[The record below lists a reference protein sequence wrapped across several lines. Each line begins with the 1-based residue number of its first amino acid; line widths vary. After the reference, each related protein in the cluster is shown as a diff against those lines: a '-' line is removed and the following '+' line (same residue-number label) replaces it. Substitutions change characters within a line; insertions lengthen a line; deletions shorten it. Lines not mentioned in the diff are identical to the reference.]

1 MDKTSEISVFVDE
14 SGSFDATDLASRYYL
29 VCMVFHDQ
37 SDDIAVQI
45 EKLEAALAAESFD
58 PSMCIHTA
66 PLIRRENEYSSMAR
80 KERIGIFYRMLA
92 FVRNAGIRYRCFCV
106 DKRYVNRTSSI
117 HDQLLREMVGFLVSH
132 AKLFDEYDMLKVYY
146 DNGQSQITSL
156 LKEAFLVYSAKT
168 VFMPDV
174 RPAKYRLFQAADL
187 ICTLELLLAKLA
199 AGDQITA
206 SEERFFG
213 GVRGFKRNVVK
224 QFKVKEL
231 P

>member
-1 MDKTSEISVFVDE
+1 MGNINEISVFVDE
-14 SGSFDATDLASRYYL
+14 SGSFDAVDLASRYYL

-37 SDDIAVQI
+37 SDDIAGQV
-45 EKLEAALAAESFD
+45 EKLETALSAESFD
-58 PSMCIHTA
+58 PSLCIHTA
-66 PLIRRENEYSSMAR
+66 PLIRRENEYSSMTR

-92 FVRNAGIRYRCFCV
+92 FVRNAEIRYRCFCV

-132 AKLFDEYDMLKVYY
+132 AGLFDRYDALKVYY
-146 DNGQSQITSL
+146 DNGQSQITSI
-156 LKEAFLVYSAKT
+156 LKETFLVYSAKT
-168 VFMPDV
+168 EFVPDV
-174 RPAKYRLFQAADL
+174 KPAKYRLFQAADL

-199 AGDQITA
+199 AGERFTT
-206 SEERFFG
+206 SEDRFFG

>member
-1 MDKTSEISVFVDE
+1 MGNINEISVFVDE
-14 SGSFDATDLASRYYL
+14 SGSFDAADLASRYYL

-37 SDDIAVQI
+37 SDDIAGQV
-45 EKLEAALAAESFD
+45 EKLETALSAESFD
-58 PSMCIHTA
+58 PSLCIHTA
-66 PLIRRENEYSSMAR
+66 PLIRRENEYSSMTR

-92 FVRNAGIRYRCFCV
+92 FVRNAEIRYRCFCV

-132 AKLFDEYDMLKVYY
+132 AGLFDRYDALKVYY
-146 DNGQSQITSL
+146 DNGQSQITSI

-168 VFMPDV
+168 EFVPDV
-174 RPAKYRLFQAADL
+174 KPAKYRLFQAADL

-199 AGDQITA
+199 AGERFTT
-206 SEERFFG
+206 SEDRFFG